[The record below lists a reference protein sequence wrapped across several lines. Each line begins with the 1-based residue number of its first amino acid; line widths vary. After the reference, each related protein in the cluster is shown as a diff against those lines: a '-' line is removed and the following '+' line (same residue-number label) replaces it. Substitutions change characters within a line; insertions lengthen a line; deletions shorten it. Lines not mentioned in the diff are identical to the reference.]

1 MRQRPL
7 QNPSLPSDGAFG
19 GMLNLTPQPMMEP
32 FRFTPEGGEVA
43 GPAFS
48 RTFRAFATVI
58 VGGCILWFAQLW
70 SRGALGSGVSTG
82 TGWFIAGL
90 VLMAWTWWSIMVS
103 RTRISASGLHQRWV
117 WDKAMPFD
125 DLAYA
130 RLIRVPGLGWL
141 IAPRLYVRTL
151 AGKFTVFYGAS
162 PALIREFERL
172 GEELKAF
179 RQF

>member
-1 MRQRPL
+1 MSHPTPL
-7 QNPSLPSDGAFG
+7 MSP
-19 GMLNLTPQPMMEP
+19 EP
-32 FRFTPEGGEVA
+32 FRFTPAEGLVS

-48 RTFRAFATVI
+48 RTFRLLATLI
-58 VGGCILWFAQLW
+58 VGGCAIWFAQLW
-70 SRGALGSGVSTG
+70 ARGALGHGVSTG

-103 RTRISASGLHQRWV
+103 TTRLDARGLHQRWV
-117 WDKAMPFD
+117 WDKDMAYD

-130 RLIRVPGLGWL
+130 RLIRVPGLSWL

-162 PALIREFERL
+162 PALISEFERMKR
-172 GEELKAF
+172 ELSAF
-179 RQF
+179 RSF